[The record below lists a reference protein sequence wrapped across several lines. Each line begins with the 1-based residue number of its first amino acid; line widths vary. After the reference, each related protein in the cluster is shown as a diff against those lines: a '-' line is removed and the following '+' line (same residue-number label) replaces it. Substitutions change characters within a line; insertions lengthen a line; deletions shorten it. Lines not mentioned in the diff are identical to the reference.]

1 MVIESPI
8 GNLEILDNG
17 SAITRIELT
26 DCHVCEGNS
35 TELQVDCARQL
46 GEYFSGNRTDF
57 DFPIEFSGTDFQK
70 SVWNALLEIPFG
82 VTMTYGEIAKK
93 IGRPGAARAVGGAC
107 NRNHILIAVP
117 CHRVIGSN
125 GMLTGFACGLNIKS
139 YLLNHEN
146 YEVSDV

>member
-1 MVIESPI
+1 MIIESPI

-17 SAITRIELT
+17 RAITQINLT
-26 DCHVCEGNS
+26 DMPACNNS
-35 TELQVDCARQL
+35 TKLQRECAEQL
-46 GEYFSGNRTDF
+46 DEYFSGNRTSF
-57 DFPIEFSGTDFQK
+57 EFPIEFSGTDFQK

-117 CHRVIGSN
+117 CHRVVGSN
-125 GMLTGFACGLNIKS
+125 GKLTGFACGIDIKS
-139 YLLNHEN
+139 HLINLEQ